1 VVSKGLRGALLIGV
15 SGMILF
21 YMLYVILW
29 DSFHDILYMP
39 IWETLLISFIGF
51 IIFGLGL
58 WQIVEASKSETKLT
72 SS

>member
-1 VVSKGLRGALLIGV
+1 MISKGLQGALLIGV
-15 SGMILF
+15 SGTILF

-39 IWETLLISFIGF
+39 IWETLLFSFIGF

-58 WQIVEASKSETKLT
+58 WQIVETGNPKTKRT
-72 SS
+72 HS